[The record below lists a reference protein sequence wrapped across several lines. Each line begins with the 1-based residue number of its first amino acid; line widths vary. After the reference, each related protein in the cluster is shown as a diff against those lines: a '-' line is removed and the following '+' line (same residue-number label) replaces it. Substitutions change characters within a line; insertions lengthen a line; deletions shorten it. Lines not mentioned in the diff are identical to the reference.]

1 MLTTYQKIILYI
13 RWLWKG
19 KPMPPPDY
27 IKEKI
32 IKRYARRYN
41 SKTFIETGTYYGDK
55 IQAFKNLFSK
65 IYSIELDSQLYE
77 KAKQRFKDSSN
88 IEILQGDSSKILLE
102 ILSGIRGTI
111 LFWLDA
117 HYSGDNTA
125 RGNNETPILNELKA
139 IMKMHPKNNVILIDD
154 TRLFIGKNDY
164 PTVDELIHWVNRN
177 NKSKLTYT
185 IENDIIV
192 IKL

>member
-1 MLTTYQKIILYI
+1 MLTTYQKIILFI

-65 IYSIELDSQLYE
+65 IYSVELDNRLYE
-77 KAKQRFKDSSN
+77 QAKQRFKGSSN
-88 IEILQGDSSKILLE
+88 IEILHGDSSKILLE
-102 ILSGIRGTI
+102 LLPGIRGTI

-117 HYSGDNTA
+117 HYSGGVTA
-125 RGNNETPILNELKA
+125 RGKDETPILNELKA
-139 IMKMHPKNNVILIDD
+139 IMKIHPNNNIILVDD
-154 TRLFIGKNDY
+154 ARL
-164 PTVDELIHWVNRN
+164 
-177 NKSKLTYT
+177 
-185 IENDIIV
+185 
-192 IKL
+192 